1 MEFDESFYQ
10 AHYQIGVIEAKMG
23 NRDLAIDH
31 YESSLE
37 INPNF
42 YKGWFALGLS
52 KKSNGDNL
60 GAISAFS
67 SAVEVYPAYDKAYGA
82 MGEIYLNEKKPI
94 LYIIFDYCLYY
105 ALCIKN

>member
-1 MEFDESFYQ
+1 
-10 AHYQIGVIEAKMG
+10 MG

-82 MGEIYLNEKKPI
+82 MGCL
-94 LYIIFDYCLYY
+94 LYTSPSPRDQ
-105 ALCIKN
+105 A